1 MKPIPEEHPLHRL
14 FKGLVESTFYTE
26 MGVCDPYLTDYIA
39 DLLVSFVHV
48 DAMVVLKG
56 AQGRPLEQIA
66 NMLEAVLDN
75 EQQAGIGD
83 GLRLHRHIGDLALF
97 WSGLYPEYLHRRRGV
112 VGKDQL
118 LDYVTRGKRAYAVA
132 SDLSDEDS
140 QPRSSLLRRLS
151 CEFEVCC
158 HGLGLVRRGWQ
169 EIDPQASGGATGLV
183 Y

>member
-14 FKGLVESTFYTE
+14 FKGLVESTFCTE

-39 DLLVSFVHV
+39 DLLVGFVHV
-48 DAMVVLKG
+48 DAMYVLQG

-66 NMLEAVLDN
+66 NLLEAALDC
-75 EQQAGIGD
+75 EQEANVSQ
-83 GLRLHRHIGDLALF
+83 GLRLHRHIGDFALF
-97 WSGLYPEYLHRRRGV
+97 WSGLYPEFLHRQRGLA
-112 VGKDQL
+112 GKDQL

-132 SDLSDEDS
+132 SDLASEDT
-140 QPRSSLLRRLS
+140 QPPSSLLRRLS

-158 HGLGLVRRGWQ
+158 HGLGLVRRGWA
-169 EIDPQASGGATGLV
+169 EIDPGAAGGSQGLV